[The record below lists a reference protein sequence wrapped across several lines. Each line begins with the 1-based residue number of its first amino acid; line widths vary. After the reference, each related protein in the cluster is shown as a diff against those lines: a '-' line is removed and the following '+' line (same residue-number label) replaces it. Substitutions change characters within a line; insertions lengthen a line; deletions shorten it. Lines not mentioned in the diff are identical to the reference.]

1 MRGLLQAL
9 TALCLCLAVTGCNT
23 TDALTPKADVP
34 NADNTQM
41 SDNTDRSERRPAE
54 ERKRYPKIDED
65 STSQATDDGPAPQ
78 NTLEAQ
84 QQAMQRGDRNPS
96 LTAPDT
102 TMVAN
107 KDASDDTSQQATTTL
122 SANLYRTNSDTKP
135 ASNIYSTASGKDT
148 IRFLP
153 IIGAPVAAVTPLSR
167 ELGNSARSSGLII
180 KGSSDQ
186 TAQHVL
192 KGYLSAFADGKTI
205 TVVYVWD
212 ILDNAGSRLHRI
224 QGQQTVPGKGSDA
237 WSSVPP
243 EVMAQI
249 GSATIAEY
257 MQWLQSQSQA
267 AQ

>member
-1 MRGLLQAL
+1 MRGLLQAF
-9 TALCLCLAVTGCNT
+9 TAVCLCLAATACNT
-23 TDALTPKADVP
+23 TDALTPKAEVP
-34 NADNTQM
+34 NADSTQTA
-41 SDNTDRSERRPAE
+41 DNADRSERRPIE

-84 QQAMQRGDRNPS
+84 QQAMDRGERNPS
-96 LTAPDT
+96 MTPTDTAV
-102 TMVAN
+102 VAN
-107 KDASDDTSQQATTTL
+107 NGAADDTNQQTTTTL
-122 SANLYRTNSDTKP
+122 SANLYKTNSDAKP
-135 ASNIYSTASGKDT
+135 ANNIYSAASGKDT

-167 ELGNSARSSGLII
+167 ELGNSARSNGLVI

-212 ILDNAGSRLHRI
+212 ILDNAGARLHRI

-243 EVMAQI
+243 ELMAEI
-249 GSATIAEY
+249 GNATIAEY
-257 MQWLQSQSQA
+257 MQWLKSQGQA